1 MSDQVTKQPRL
12 KLTRPDLFR
21 EAAYIAGE
29 WRPYQG
35 EGIQVRDP
43 FDRVLLG
50 HVPNFGASQA
60 RMAIDRAQDVQRDW
74 GRHTVKERARILRNW
89 YELVVANA
97 DDLAQILTAEQGKP
111 LTEARGE
118 ILANANYLEWY
129 SEEAKRIEGD
139 VLQGNSPDQRIVVL
153 KQPVGVCA
161 AITPWNFPNGM
172 ITRKVGPALAAGCTI
187 VLKPAAQTPFSAIA
201 LAVLGEEAGIPKGA
215 FSVITG
221 DARPIGEEFCDN
233 PKVAKITF
241 TGSTAVGRW
250 LMTRAGNSIKRLS
263 LELGGNSPFIIFD
276 DADLDRA
283 VKGVMDSKFRNS
295 GQTCVCANRIFVQDS
310 IMDVFLHKLDTAV
323 GELKL
328 GRGTGQGVTQ
338 GPLID
343 EAAVSKVELH
353 VMDALEKGA
362 RVVRGGKRSMLG
374 GTFYEP
380 TILADVGSHMLV
392 TREETFGPL
401 APVISFKSENDV
413 IAMANETEYG
423 LASYFFSRD
432 ISRVWRV
439 AEALQCGMVGVN
451 TGLISNER
459 APFGG
464 VKQSGLGRE
473 GSRYGINEF
482 LDIKYVCLGDV

>member
-1 MSDQVTKQPRL
+1 MSDHVKTRAEL
-12 KLTRPDLFR
+12 KLARPELFR

-29 WRPYQG
+29 WIPCDVA
-35 EGIQVRDP
+35 GIEVLDP
-43 FDRVLLG
+43 FDGALLG
-50 HVPNFGASQA
+50 HVPNLGPLQA
-60 RMAIDRAQDVQRDW
+60 RDAIDKAQDVQREW
-74 GRHTVKERARILRNW
+74 SRRTVKERARILRNW
-89 YELVVANA
+89 YDLVVANA
-97 DDLAQILTAEQGKP
+97 EDLAQILTAEQGKP
-111 LTEARGE
+111 LAEARGE
-118 ILANANYLEWY
+118 ILANAGYLEWY

-139 VLQGNSPDQRIVVL
+139 VLHGNSPDQRIVVL

-187 VLKPAAQTPFSAIA
+187 ILKPAAQTPFSALA
-201 LAVLGEEAGIPKGA
+201 LAVLAEEAGVPKGA

-241 TGSTAVGRW
+241 TGSTAIGRW
-250 LMTRAGNSIKRLS
+250 LMARAGNSIKRLS

-295 GQTCVCANRIFVQDS
+295 GQTCVCANRIFVQDG
-310 IMDVFLHKLDTAV
+310 IANAFLEKLDRAV

-328 GRGTGQGVTQ
+328 GRGTGPGVTQ

-343 EAAVSKVELH
+343 ESAVAKVEQH
-353 VMDALEKGA
+353 VSDAREKGA
-362 RVVRGGKRSMLG
+362 RVVRGGKRSVLG

-380 TILADVGSHMLV
+380 TILADVSSQMLV

-401 APVISFKSENDV
+401 APVIAFRSESDV

-432 ISRVWRV
+432 IGRVWRV
-439 AEALQCGMVGVN
+439 AEALQCGIVGVN
-451 TGLISNER
+451 TGLVSNER

-473 GSRYGINEF
+473 GSKYGIDEF
-482 LDIKYVCLGDV
+482 LDVKYVCLGDI